1 MKNTTGST
9 SVRGPPW
16 VNGTS
21 GDVGPARPAGP
32 PGYNSTKGDIG
43 LVGPAGPARPPRPPG
58 YNGTQGPAGPSGL
71 PGFQGL
77 RGPSGFNGTQG
88 PPGPGAIS
96 CVFKTLSSLGMR
108 ASSISQQEITAT
120 EQNVC
125 WVEDCESWFCL
136 ILFDSDKKIT
146 ILLKITLRNIDTYD
160 NIYWSKE
167 LSNCSKASLKVRKL
181 SHRPHRCWESK
192 LISSLLSLKSPSSWK
207 QKKNRKP

>member
-21 GDVGPARPAGP
+21 GDVGPAGPPGP

-77 RGPSGFNGTQG
+77 RGPSGFNGTQV
-88 PPGPGAIS
+88 PPGSGASS
-96 CVFKTLSSLGMR
+96 CVFKTLYNPGMQ
-108 ASSISQQEITAT
+108 ASSFSQQEITAT

-125 WVEDCESWFCL
+125 WVEDCESWLCL
-136 ILFDSDKKIT
+136 IVFDSDKKIT
-146 ILLKITLRNIDTYD
+146 ILLKITLQNIDTYE

-167 LSNCSKASLKVRKL
+167 LSKCSKASLKVRKL
-181 SHRPHRCWESK
+181 SHRPHRFWESK